1 MDKLFT
7 EITVGDL
14 RIKNRIVM
22 PPMCMYQADN
32 SGNAQD
38 FHVTHYATRAM
49 GGVGLIIVEAT
60 AVEPCGRISDQD
72 LGIWSD
78 DHIEGL
84 KKITDQVKSYGAH
97 IGIQLNHAGR
107 KCGAKSEKTIYA
119 PSPIAFSEE
128 YLVPVEMTM
137 DDIKR
142 VIALFKDAAKRAK
155 KAGFELVEI
164 HGAHGYLLSE
174 FMSPLANTRT
184 DRYGG
189 SHENR
194 VRLAGEIIDAVKSVF
209 DGTIGFR
216 VSAEDYAVGG
226 NHPSD
231 LVQMINLVK
240 DKGVEIVNVSSGGVA
255 EASIPLYPGY
265 QVKFAEEIKKGCQL
279 PVIAGG
285 LLTDALMLEE
295 ILCND
300 RADMVFLGRE
310 LLRNP
315 YFALKAAHTLKVD
328 IEWNT
333 SYERARFR

>member
-38 FHVTHYATRAM
+38 FHITHYATRAM

-216 VSAEDYAVGG
+216 VSAEDYVEGG

-231 LVQMINLVK
+231 LVKMINFVK
-240 DKGVEIVNVSSGGVA
+240 DKATI
-255 EASIPLYPGY
+255 
-265 QVKFAEEIKKGCQL
+265 
-279 PVIAGG
+279 
-285 LLTDALMLEE
+285 
-295 ILCND
+295 
-300 RADMVFLGRE
+300 
-310 LLRNP
+310 
-315 YFALKAAHTLKVD
+315 
-328 IEWNT
+328 
-333 SYERARFR
+333 

>member
-1 MDKLFT
+1 MNKLFS
-7 EITVGDL
+7 EITVGSVRL
-14 RIKNRIVM
+14 KNRIVM
-22 PPMCMYQADN
+22 PPMCMYQSDD
-32 SGNAQD
+32 SGKVKD
-38 FHVTHYATRAM
+38 FHVTHYTTRAI
-49 GGVGLIIVEAT
+49 GGVALVITEAT
-60 AVEPCGRISDQD
+60 AVEPCGRLSDQD

-84 KKITDQVKSYGAH
+84 KKITDQVKSSGAH

-107 KCGAKSEKTIYA
+107 KCGAKSEKNIYA

-128 YLVPVEMTM
+128 YLVPVEMREE
-137 DDIKR
+137 DIQR
-142 VIALFKDAAKRAK
+142 VVTLFQDAAKRAK
-155 KAGFELVEI
+155 KAGFEMVEI
-164 HGAHGYLLSE
+164 HGAHGYLLSQ
-174 FMSPLANTRT
+174 FMSPLANKRT

-189 SHENR
+189 SYENR
-194 VRLAGEIIDAVKSVF
+194 VRIAGEVIDAVKSVY
-209 DGTIGFR
+209 DGVIGFR
-216 VSAEDYAVGG
+216 VSAEDYTIGG

-240 DKGVEIVNVSSGGVA
+240 DKGVDIINVSSGGVA

-265 QVKFAEEIKKGCQL
+265 QVKFAEEIKKGCRL

-285 LLTDALMLEE
+285 LLTNELMLEE

-315 YFALKAAHTLKVD
+315 YFALKAAHTLKAD
-328 IEWNT
+328 IAWNT
-333 SYERARFR
+333 SYERAKFR

>member
-1 MDKLFT
+1 MDNLFT

-216 VSAEDYAVGG
+216 VSAEDYVEGG

-231 LVQMINLVK
+231 LVKMINFVK

-285 LLTDALMLEE
+285 LLTDVLMLEE

>member
-60 AVEPCGRISDQD
+60 AVQPCGRISDQD

-128 YLVPVEMTM
+128 YLMPVEMTM

-174 FMSPLANTRT
+174 FMSPLANTRM

-189 SHENR
+189 SCENR

-231 LVQMINLVK
+231 LVQMINFVK

-285 LLTDALMLEE
+285 LLTDVLMLEE